1 MTCDQ
6 KRKKKEKKIHSI
18 NNLNGAWQ
26 NRDHAEK
33 IMPPN

>member
-1 MTCDQ
+1 MTRDQ
-6 KRKKKEKKIHSI
+6 KRKKKEKKHSK